1 MAHLT
6 MEQRYTISV
15 LQKEN
20 YPQILIAERLGKH
33 RSVVSREL
41 QRNRDLRS
49 NEYKPALAQRKYEQ
63 RIASKPK
70 RVVFTKS
77 IRLYVDSK
85 LRQEYSPEQIVGVSQ
100 LENIECVS
108 VERIYQYIW
117 TDKKNGG
124 NLYTHLRNK
133 GRKYSKRG
141 ASKDKRGVIPNRV
154 DIDQRPK
161 IVEERSRFGDLEL
174 DTIVGKD
181 HIGGLVS
188 INDRMTGL
196 IKISKI
202 TAKDALQVEQKIVEI
217 LTQWKPLLHT
227 LTSDNGKEFANHVA
241 IKNVLEADF
250 FFAKPHHPWE
260 RGSNENGN
268 RLIRQYFPKGTDFTT
283 ITDKQV
289 ADVETILNNRPR
301 KRHGFLSPVQ
311 VFNNLPFN
319 QNVAFVT

>member
-6 MEQRYTISV
+6 MEQRYTIGV
-15 LQKEN
+15 LQGEN
-20 YPQILIAERLGKH
+20 YTQNLIAERIGKH
-33 RSVVSREL
+33 PSVVSREL
-41 QRNRDLRS
+41 KRNRDLRS
-49 NEYKPALAQRKYEQ
+49 NDYKPDLAQRKYEQ
-63 RIASKPK
+63 RISQKPK
-70 RVVFTKS
+70 RINFTES
-77 IRLYVDSK
+77 IQIYVDSK

-100 LENIECVS
+100 LESIECVS
-108 VERIYQYIW
+108 VERIYQYVW
-117 TDKKNGG
+117 ADKKHGG
-124 NLYTHLRNK
+124 TVYTHLRNK
-133 GRKYSKRG
+133 GRKYRKRG
-141 ASKDKRGVIPNRV
+141 ASKDKRGVISDRV

-188 INDRMTGL
+188 VNDRMTGM

-202 TAKDALQVEQKIVEI
+202 TAKDALQVEQKIVER
-217 LTQWKPLLHT
+217 LTEWKPLLHT

-241 IKNVLEADF
+241 IKDALEVDF

-283 ITDKQV
+283 ISDQQV

-301 KRHGFLSPVQ
+301 KRHQFLSPVQ
-311 VFNNLPFN
+311 VFNNLSFN